1 MKEDWEQGWAQ
12 ARGELGAFL
21 PSYPRPLFASSLS
34 PHFLR
39 PSVDQLRN
47 ALFLGPPHGDSFP
60 VGLCMPSAGLSCGRL
75 GRRSLAGVWGSQG
88 AADPRQLLTPL
99 AAPPTGAGWLSQSAQ
114 PTLQLPSRRQEAS
127 LAPGFGAGNCGR
139 RAQAPLEATFSVK
152 TPGTSPLSGQR
163 TQACGI
169 SPEAL

>member
-1 MKEDWEQGWAQ
+1 M
-12 ARGELGAFL
+12 
-21 PSYPRPLFASSLS
+21 
-34 PHFLR
+34 
-39 PSVDQLRN
+39 
-47 ALFLGPPHGDSFP
+47 
-60 VGLCMPSAGLSCGRL
+60 
-75 GRRSLAGVWGSQG
+75 WGSQG

>member
-1 MKEDWEQGWAQ
+1 MPQN
-12 ARGELGAFL
+12 
-21 PSYPRPLFASSLS
+21 PNPASKV
-34 PHFLR
+34 R
-39 PSVDQLRN
+39 
-47 ALFLGPPHGDSFP
+47 
-60 VGLCMPSAGLSCGRL
+60 
-75 GRRSLAGVWGSQG
+75 
-88 AADPRQLLTPL
+88 
-99 AAPPTGAGWLSQSAQ
+99 LSQSAQ